1 MLRRGGAPFVPK
13 CGSTLISTRNATI
26 IRRQSSDTRIQLTS
40 ASGVADFSV
49 ARSAASDSPKAE
61 SGRTPEGAVV
71 RWAMQLLLVPV
82 QRGNAEMYRRSGLII
97 SREQGLRFD
106 ADFAVPVLM
115 S

>member
-1 MLRRGGAPFVPK
+1 
-13 CGSTLISTRNATI
+13 
-26 IRRQSSDTRIQLTS
+26 
-40 ASGVADFSV
+40 
-49 ARSAASDSPKAE
+49 
-61 SGRTPEGAVV
+61 
-71 RWAMQLLLVPV
+71 MQLLLVTV